1 MLLGMLLPMMLGGVI
16 ALSIPPASAADSA
29 TVKLGAKPAV
39 SQPAGKGAK
48 TGLPLPRFVSLRSGK
63 VNLRTGPGA
72 RYPVE
77 WVLVYRHM
85 PIEIIAEFDTWR
97 RIRDWQ
103 GTEGWAHKSMLSGRR
118 TIMIQGDV
126 RTLRREAT
134 EDSPA
139 VARAEPGVVGNIL
152 GCPEASLW
160 CRVEVGGFTGWLRKL
175 EFWGAYKGEVV
186 E

>member
-97 RIRDWQ
+97 KIRDWQ
-103 GTEGWAHKSMLSGRR
+103 GAVGWVHQSMVSGKRWV
-118 TIMIQGDV
+118 MV
-126 RTLRREAT
+126 RKGREPLRRSASKEAPVT
-134 EDSPA
+134 
-139 VARAEPGVVGNIL
+139 ARIGEKVIGRL
-152 GCPEASLW
+152 KSCRDQW
-160 CRVEVGGFTGWLRKL
+160 CEIDFSGFTGWMRRDQV
-175 EFWGAYKGEVV
+175 WGVYPREKV